1 MVVAAQEVDAALLE
15 SLLAMIGR
23 LPLELVLVSFLFQV
37 VKAYVAFDN
46 KTLLGAVMKRLHASH
61 RTLQVRPPHHFAF
74 QGFVVCWGDLPC
86 NGPSSCTVFP
96 HITARCPADAHRP
109 M

>member
-1 MVVAAQEVDAALLE
+1 MPVQEVEAALLE

-61 RTLQVRPPHHFAF
+61 RTLQVRPASRTPRHAAA
-74 QGFVVCWGDLPC
+74 GLR
-86 NGPSSCTVFP
+86 
-96 HITARCPADAHRP
+96 IT
-109 M
+109 